1 MSSRLELYHWEPNT
15 YFLKP
20 LIALEEKAAA
30 YTSRWFDPVQFE
42 QFAPAFPRDAQ
53 SDLQL
58 EREGPVLVHG
68 DTIISSSFFMLE
80 YIAEALPGVPL
91 SAGDAFAHYRA
102 RASAQ
107 FLGGLG
113 ADVSLL
119 GGLRYL
125 APVLKRRD
133 PQALKSRLE
142 AIEPQERRN
151 AWTALTDGTYDEKT
165 VVRLQERLQFPLGR
179 VEQALGTSAWLAG
192 SEYSIADIDAFAL
205 LRSLPT
211 LAPDLV
217 NERATP
223 RIAGFLNRMHER
235 PAVKRA
241 LALSRSG
248 KPHEAFVPGAE
259 PSRWG

>member
-1 MSSRLELYHWEPNT
+1 MSSRLQLYHWEPNT

-20 LIALEEKAAA
+20 LIALEEKAAGF
-30 YTSRWFDPVQFE
+30 SSHWFDPTQFE
-42 QFAPAFPRDAQ
+42 QFAPAFPRNAE
-53 SDLQL
+53 SDLHL
-58 EREGPVLVHG
+58 EREGPILVHG

-80 YIAEALPGVPL
+80 YIAEALPGMELRP
-91 SAGDAFAHYRA
+91 GDAFAHYRA

-113 ADVSLL
+113 ADVSVL
-119 GGLRYL
+119 GCIRYL
-125 APVLKRRD
+125 APVLHSQD
-133 PQALKSRLE
+133 PQSLKSRLE

-151 AWTALTDGTYDEKT
+151 AWVALIDGTYDEKL
-165 VVRLQERLQFPLGR
+165 VARVRERLQFPLGR
-179 VEQALGTSAWLAG
+179 VEQTLSNSPWLAG
-192 SEYSIADIDAFAL
+192 SAYSIADIDAFAL

-211 LAPDLV
+211 LTPELV
-217 NERATP
+217 NERTTP
-223 RIAGFLNRMHER
+223 RIVDFLNRMQDR
-235 PAVKRA
+235 AAVKKA